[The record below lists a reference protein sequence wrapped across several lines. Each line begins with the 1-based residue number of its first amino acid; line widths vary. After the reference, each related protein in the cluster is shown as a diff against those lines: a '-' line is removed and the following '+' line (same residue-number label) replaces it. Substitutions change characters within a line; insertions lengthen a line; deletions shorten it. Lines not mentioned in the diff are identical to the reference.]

1 MSMPAR
7 PSLKLSFA
15 ADLRVVPKVRR
26 RVEEY
31 LRENGVADRVVEEF
45 ILALDEL
52 CNNAIEHGGAD
63 ARAGEEDGT
72 EERAACLLLLRADH
86 QRSELV
92 AALRSRGHLDA
103 GELAAMMHAT
113 GLPDLESERGRGLFL
128 FRAMVDAFQVA
139 NIEEDRLEVRFKKRW

>member
-7 PSLKLSFA
+7 PNLRLSFA
-15 ADLRVVPKVRR
+15 ADLRIVPKVRR

-31 LRENGVADRVVEEF
+31 LREHGIGERALEEF

-63 ARAGEEDGT
+63 AVPEGSDEKVG
-72 EERAACLLLLRADH
+72 CLLLLRADA
-86 QRSELV
+86 QRSEVV
-92 AALRSRGHLDA
+92 ASLRSRGHLA
-103 GELAAMMHAT
+103 ANELAAMMEAT

-128 FRAMVDAFQVA
+128 FRAMVDAFEVA
-139 NIEEDRLEVRFKKRW
+139 NVDDDKLEVRFKKRW